1 MLRLRPRQ
9 FRKPESSL
17 EFDLAPEIRRKCGHG
32 KCARFST
39 PQRRLVD
46 DDFELEAR
54 TPQRGSGLVLRASIY
69 VLAMCLLCAAAASDQ
84 PRNACE
90 PAPSPTHVPNRGK
103 INWQGGRG
111 TDRHWCD
118 SMARRL
124 GSAFHG
130 RLIPLSAN
138 RPQPP
143 GGLACW

>member
-17 EFDLAPEIRRKCGHG
+17 EFDLAPEVRRKSGHG

-39 PQRRLVD
+39 PPRTLVG

-69 VLAMCLLCAAAASDQ
+69 VLASAAAASDQ
-84 PRNACE
+84 PRNARE
-90 PAPSPTHVPNRGK
+90 PAPLPTHVPNRGK
-103 INWQGGRG
+103 INLQGGRG

-118 SMARRL
+118 SLARRL

>member
-39 PQRRLVD
+39 PPRRLVD

-69 VLAMCLLCAAAASDQ
+69 VLAMCCCGYRSAPQRLRASRLANARAR
-84 PRNACE
+84 PRE
-90 PAPSPTHVPNRGK
+90 T
-103 INWQGGRG
+103 
-111 TDRHWCD
+111 
-118 SMARRL
+118 
-124 GSAFHG
+124 
-130 RLIPLSAN
+130 
-138 RPQPP
+138 
-143 GGLACW
+143 